1 LSAAA
6 RVAAAADSMDI
17 VFIRDL
23 RLDTRIGA
31 YETER
36 RKVQTLQFELE
47 LGREQLQACTT
58 DRLTDT
64 MDYAEVVG
72 VIQAVLAEHEFHLL
86 EPLAEAIARRLL
98 DRFDARWIKLEV
110 SKVGVVPGARQ
121 VGVRIERRG

>member
-1 LSAAA
+1 MA
-6 RVAAAADSMDI
+6 RIAADSMDI

-47 LGREQLQACTT
+47 LGRDRLQACAT

-64 MDYAEVVG
+64 MDYAEVVKA
-72 VIQAVLAEHEFHLL
+72 IQTVLAEHEFHLL
-86 EPLAEAIARRLL
+86 EPLAEAIAKHLRE
-98 DRFDARWIKLEV
+98 RFDARWIKLEV

-121 VGVRIERRG
+121 VGVRIERGG

>member
-1 LSAAA
+1 
-6 RVAAAADSMDI
+6 MDT

-36 RKVQTLQFELE
+36 RKLQTLQFELE
-47 LGREQLQACTT
+47 LGRERLRACET

-64 MDYAEVVG
+64 MDYSEVVKA
-72 VIQAVLAEHEFHLL
+72 IQEVLATHEFHLL
-86 EPLAEAIARRLL
+86 EPLADAIARRLL
-98 DRFDARWIKLEV
+98 DRFDARWIQLEV

>member
-1 LSAAA
+1 MVRAA
-6 RVAAAADSMDI
+6 VDSMDI

-36 RKVQTLQFELE
+36 RKVQTVQFELE
-47 LGREQLQACTT
+47 LGRDRLQACAT

-64 MDYAEVVG
+64 MDYAEVVKA
-72 VIQAVLAEHEFHLL
+72 IQAVLAEHEFHLL
-86 EPLAEAIARRLL
+86 EPLAEAIAKRLL
-98 DRFDARWIKLEV
+98 ERFDARWIKLEV

-121 VGVRIERRG
+121 VGVRIERGG

>member
-1 LSAAA
+1 MA
-6 RVAAAADSMDI
+6 RTADDSMDI

-47 LGREQLQACTT
+47 LGRDRLQACAT

-64 MDYAEVVG
+64 MDYAEVVKA
-72 VIQAVLAEHEFHLL
+72 IQTVLAEHEFHLL
-86 EPLAEAIARRLL
+86 EPLAEAIAKHLRE
-98 DRFDARWIKLEV
+98 RFDARWIKLEV

-121 VGVRIERRG
+121 VGVRIERGG